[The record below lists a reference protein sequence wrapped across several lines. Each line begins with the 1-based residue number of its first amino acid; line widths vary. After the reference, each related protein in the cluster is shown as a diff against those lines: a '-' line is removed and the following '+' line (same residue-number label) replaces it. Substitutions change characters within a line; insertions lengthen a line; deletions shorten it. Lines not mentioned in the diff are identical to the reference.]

1 MTSLEYS
8 QGFVII
14 SHILFNMLEISVYSI
29 IDSNLFGVEIG
40 GNFPL
45 AIVKYKLIIQIG
57 QINNIR
63 KKLQIDY
70 ASSKND
76 VKSKKVAKVNKK

>member
-1 MTSLEYS
+1 MTPLEYS

-45 AIVKYKLIIQIG
+45 AIVKYKLII
-57 QINNIR
+57 
-63 KKLQIDY
+63 
-70 ASSKND
+70 
-76 VKSKKVAKVNKK
+76 